1 MVSKRIWLGDNGILE
16 AFVNVALYIL
26 TISWRKLH
34 ATAKKLQNKN
44 IFNKQ
49 NSDK

>member
-1 MVSKRIWLGDNGILE
+1 MVSKRIYMPL
-16 AFVNVALYIL
+16 
-26 TISWRKLH
+26 LH